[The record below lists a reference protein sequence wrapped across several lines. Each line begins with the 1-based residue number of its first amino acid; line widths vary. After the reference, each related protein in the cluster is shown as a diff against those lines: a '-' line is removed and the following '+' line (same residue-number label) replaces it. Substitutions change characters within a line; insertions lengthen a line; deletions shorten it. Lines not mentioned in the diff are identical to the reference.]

1 MKKKALV
8 ATLAGLCMVVGA
20 TGCAGVRTGEMVHDE
35 NTVYEW
41 RMVHEEYTNDMQDVY
56 CKEFAELL
64 HEKSDG
70 RINLQIYQV
79 GQIGN
84 ALQGCE
90 ILQNG
95 GVEFAMISPGNTGTV
110 VPENQLFSLHFLFP
124 QDMDKT
130 QKVLK
135 ESVALNEMLAEKY
148 LEKNIMPLSFWT
160 EGAMQWTANKPLT
173 SPDDFKGLKFRTMQ
187 SPMILAAYEAY
198 GANPTPM
205 SYTEVYSGLQLNM
218 IEGQENPISAIHTS
232 KFHEVQD
239 YLIEANS
246 NLFSTATCVNP
257 DFFNSLP
264 EDIQQIILDTAE
276 EMIPRSF
283 EIQEEINGAALE
295 KIQAESDIE
304 VIQLTDEQ
312 RAAFEEKAIAGYE
325 VYEQVV
331 GPEGKE
337 ILDTLRAEIEAIEA
351 VYYIQRYLGCKKKN
365 CTLYYKNTPC
375 ILS

>member
-20 TGCAGVRTGEMVHDE
+20 TSCAGVRTGEMVHDE

-41 RMVHEEYTNDMQDVY
+41 RMVHEEYTNDIQDVY

-79 GQIGN
+79 GQLGN

-148 LEKNIMPLSFWT
+148 LEKNIMPLNFWT

-198 GANPTPM
+198 GANPSPM

-246 NLFSTATCVNP
+246 N
-257 DFFNSLP
+257 
-264 EDIQQIILDTAE
+264 
-276 EMIPRSF
+276 
-283 EIQEEINGAALE
+283 
-295 KIQAESDIE
+295 
-304 VIQLTDEQ
+304 
-312 RAAFEEKAIAGYE
+312 
-325 VYEQVV
+325 
-331 GPEGKE
+331 
-337 ILDTLRAEIEAIEA
+337 
-351 VYYIQRYLGCKKKN
+351 
-365 CTLYYKNTPC
+365 
-375 ILS
+375 

>member
-1 MKKKALV
+1 MKKKAL
-8 ATLAGLCMVVGA
+8 AITLTLMCMLTVM

-41 RMVHEEYTNDMQDVY
+41 RLVHEEYTNDMQDVY
-56 CKEFAELL
+56 CKEFAEKL
-64 HEKSDG
+64 HEKSNG
-70 RINLQIYQV
+70 RINMQIYQV

-84 ALQGCE
+84 ALQACE

-95 GVEFAMISPGNTGTV
+95 GVEFAIISPGNTGTV

-130 QKVLK
+130 QKVLR
-135 ESVALNEMLAEKY
+135 ESVALNEMLAGEY
-148 LEKNIMPLSFWT
+148 LKKNIMPLSFWT
-160 EGAMQWTANKPLT
+160 EGAMQWTANKPLQT
-173 SPDDFKGLKFRTMQ
+173 PEDFKGLKFRTMQ

-218 IEGQENPISAIHTS
+218 IEGQENPISAIYTS
-232 KFHEVQD
+232 KFYEVQK
-239 YLIEANS
+239 YLVEADS
-246 NLFSTATCVNP
+246 NLFCTATCVNP

-283 EIQEEINGAALE
+283 EIQEDINGGALD
-295 KIQAESDIE
+295 KIRAESNIE
-304 VIQLTDEQ
+304 VIKLTDEQ
-312 RAAFEEKAIAGYE
+312 REAFREKAVKAYD
-325 VYEQVV
+325 VYEKIV
-331 GPEGKE
+331 GEKGEE
-337 ILDTLRAEIEAIEA
+337 ILDTLRAEIAEIEA
-351 VYYIQRYLGCKKKN
+351 E
-365 CTLYYKNTPC
+365 
-375 ILS
+375 

>member
-20 TGCAGVRTGEMVHDE
+20 TGCAGVRTGEMVYDE

-56 CKEFAELL
+56 CKEFAKLL

-84 ALQGCE
+84 ALQACE

-124 QDMDKT
+124 QDMGKT

-148 LEKNIMPLSFWT
+148 LKKNIMPLNFWT

-173 SPDDFKGLKFRTMQ
+173 SPDGFKGLKFRTMQ

-218 IEGQENPISAIHTS
+218 IEGQENPISAIYTS

-246 NLFSTATCVNP
+246 NLSTQPSENHVFSRLFACVILKP
-257 DFFNSLP
+257 YVFSLVFALMS
-264 EDIQQIILDTAE
+264 ENKGNFLLFAADYLIQQ
-276 EMIPRSF
+276 PCGS
-283 EIQEEINGAALE
+283 
-295 KIQAESDIE
+295 
-304 VIQLTDEQ
+304 
-312 RAAFEEKAIAGYE
+312 
-325 VYEQVV
+325 
-331 GPEGKE
+331 
-337 ILDTLRAEIEAIEA
+337 TLRF
-351 VYYIQRYLGCKKKN
+351 
-365 CTLYYKNTPC
+365 PC
-375 ILS
+375 SVSVDIHCGTDISVSEKLLHILWGSPI

>member
-20 TGCAGVRTGEMVHDE
+20 TGCAGVRTGEMVYDE

-56 CKEFAELL
+56 CKEFAKLL

-84 ALQGCE
+84 ALQACE

-124 QDMDKT
+124 QDMGKT

-148 LEKNIMPLSFWT
+148 LKKNIMPLNFWT

-173 SPDDFKGLKFRTMQ
+173 SPDGFKGLKFRTMQ

-218 IEGQENPISAIHTS
+218 IEGQENPISAIYTS

-246 NLFSTATCVNP
+246 NLFITATCVNP

-283 EIQEEINGAALE
+283 EIQEEINGGALE
-295 KIQAESDIE
+295 KIKAESDIE

-325 VYEQVV
+325 VYERVV

-337 ILDTLRAEIEAIEA
+337 ILDMLRAEIESIEA
-351 VYYIQRYLGCKKKN
+351 E
-365 CTLYYKNTPC
+365 
-375 ILS
+375 

>member
-218 IEGQENPISAIHTS
+218 IE
-232 KFHEVQD
+232 VQD

-246 NLFSTATCVNP
+246 NLFITATCVKNME
-257 DFFNSLP
+257 FICIT
-264 EDIQQIILDTAE
+264 IQKQTG
-276 EMIPRSF
+276 S
-283 EIQEEINGAALE
+283 
-295 KIQAESDIE
+295 
-304 VIQLTDEQ
+304 
-312 RAAFEEKAIAGYE
+312 
-325 VYEQVV
+325 
-331 GPEGKE
+331 
-337 ILDTLRAEIEAIEA
+337 
-351 VYYIQRYLGCKKKN
+351 
-365 CTLYYKNTPC
+365 
-375 ILS
+375 